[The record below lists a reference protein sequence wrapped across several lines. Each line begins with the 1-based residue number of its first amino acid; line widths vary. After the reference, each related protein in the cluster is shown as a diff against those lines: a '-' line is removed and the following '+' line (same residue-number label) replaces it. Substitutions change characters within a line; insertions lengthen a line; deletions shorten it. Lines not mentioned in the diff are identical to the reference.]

1 MQLASSVRLLTKSK
15 LTRIH
20 ETTVEILR
28 DIGVSFK
35 SERAREIFR
44 KNGAKVDGDIVFIS
58 RKMLED
64 AIESAPPIFKWW
76 ARNEMSYVY
85 MGEEQDLPHVSPTQG
100 PIYIQDLDGGR
111 RLGTLSDLVK
121 LYKLCQASAVSDIIG
136 AIPVAPSDVSKKERH
151 LRITYELL
159 RHVDKPLIGF
169 VGERT
174 EILDTFAMLEIAL
187 GRRGIL
193 HNRPYI
199 GVSVNP
205 LSPLRYDEEGCETL
219 MTYAEYR
226 QPVFTL
232 SCAMAGVSAPVTLM
246 GTLVIQNAEMLAGLV
261 LTQLISPETPYV
273 YSPASAVPNLA
284 TGAYVTGSPESNLI
298 NIAGLQLARE
308 LYELPCRSMAGLTDA
323 HVIDCQAGYE
333 TMQNLMMLMLAGV
346 HLINE
351 CLGALGSIMT
361 TSFEKFVIDE
371 EMIDRC
377 LRMLKGLNASNEALA
392 MDVIR
397 EVGHSGS
404 YLMHPTT
411 FRNCRNNWKPTVS
424 FWGNFS
430 EWEKKGQEDIVVRA
444 NRRYK
449 SILASCPET
458 LLDSEAEKALTDF
471 IDKRLAQ

>member
-1 MQLASSVRLLTKSK
+1 
-15 LTRIH
+15 
-20 ETTVEILR
+20 
-28 DIGVSFK
+28 
-35 SERAREIFR
+35 
-44 KNGAKVDGDIVFIS
+44 
-58 RKMLED
+58 
-64 AIESAPPIFKWW
+64 
-76 ARNEMSYVY
+76 
-85 MGEEQDLPHVSPTQG
+85 
-100 PIYIQDLDGGR
+100 
-111 RLGTLSDLVK
+111 
-121 LYKLCQASAVSDIIG
+121 
-136 AIPVAPSDVSKKERH
+136 
-151 LRITYELL
+151 
-159 RHVDKPLIGF
+159 
-169 VGERT
+169 
-174 EILDTFAMLEIAL
+174 
-187 GRRGIL
+187 
-193 HNRPYI
+193 
-199 GVSVNP
+199 
-205 LSPLRYDEEGCETL
+205 
-219 MTYAEYR
+219 
-226 QPVFTL
+226 
-232 SCAMAGVSAPVTLM
+232 
-246 GTLVIQNAEMLAGLV
+246 
-261 LTQLISPETPYV
+261 
-273 YSPASAVPNLA
+273 
-284 TGAYVTGSPESNLI
+284 
-298 NIAGLQLARE
+298 
-308 LYELPCRSMAGLTDA
+308 SMAGLTDA

>member
-1 MQLASSVRLLTKSK
+1 MHLASSIRLLTKSK

-20 ETTVEILR
+20 EATVEILR
-28 DIGVSFK
+28 DIGVNFK
-35 SERAREIFR
+35 SEKAREIFKR
-44 KNGAKVDGDIVFIS
+44 SGARVDGEIVYIS

-76 ARNEMSYVY
+76 ARNEMKYVFL
-85 MGEEQDLPHVSPTQG
+85 GEEQELPHVSPTQG

-121 LYKLCQASAVSDIIG
+121 LYKLCQASSVSDIIG
-136 AIPVAPSDVSKKERH
+136 AIPVAPSDVPKKERH
-151 LRITYELL
+151 LRITHELL

-169 VGERT
+169 VGRRE
-174 EILDTFAMLEIAL
+174 EIIDTFNMLEITL

-205 LSPLRYDEEGCETL
+205 LSPLKYDEEACETL
-219 MTYAEYR
+219 IAYAENR

-232 SCAMAGVSAPVTLM
+232 TCAMAGVSAPVTLM
-246 GTLVIQNAEMLAGLV
+246 GTMVIQNAEMLAGLV

-323 HVIDCQAGYE
+323 HVIDCQAGFE

-371 EMIDRC
+371 EMIGRC
-377 LRMLKGLNASNEALA
+377 LRMLQGLDASDEALA

-397 EVGHSGS
+397 EVGHTGS

-411 FRNCRNNWKPTVS
+411 LRDCRKNWKPTVS
-424 FWGNFS
+424 FWGNLS
-430 EWEKKGQEDIVVRA
+430 DWEKKGQEDIVERA

-449 SILASCPET
+449 EILESCPET
-458 LLDSEAEKALTDF
+458 LLDPEVEKELTAYVDRKLAE
-471 IDKRLAQ
+471 